1 MPTYNDDLSSYITQ
15 TFAVEDQALRLIR
28 KGITESGLPQ
38 ISIKPEEG
46 RFLQFLATANGAKL
60 ALEIGTLGGYSGT
73 WIARGLAENG
83 RLITLEVDPHHAAV
97 AQEHFKIAGVAD
109 RVEVRQGNALDLLP
123 ALGSAGPFDFIF
135 IDAEKESYPK
145 YLDWAMENLRPGGII
160 VAHNAFL
167 HRDILKESD
176 KTERINAMQQFNH
189 RLASDQRMLSTIFP
203 AGDGLAIG
211 VFRG

>member
-1 MPTYNDDLSSYITQ
+1 MPTYNDDLSSYITK
-15 TFAVEDQALRLIR
+15 TFAGEDQALRLIR
-28 KGITESGLPQ
+28 RGITESGLPQ

-73 WIARGLAENG
+73 WITRGLAENG
-83 RLITLEVDPHHAAV
+83 RLITLEVNPHHAAV
-97 AQEHFKIAGVAD
+97 AREHFKIAGVAD

-123 ALGSAGPFDFIF
+123 DLGSAGPFDFIF

-167 HRDILKESD
+167 HRDILKEGD